1 MGALAKAHYSRAL
14 KQHMFQML
22 GSLEAF
28 GNPVGLVR
36 GMGQVSSITYISP
49 FLFDQLKTEVSPHL
63 RCSVRNA

>member
-1 MGALAKAHYSRAL
+1 MSAVHQMGALAKAHYSRAL

-36 GMGQVSSITYISP
+36 GMGQVRSIS
-49 FLFDQLKTEVSPHL
+49 
-63 RCSVRNA
+63 

>member
-1 MGALAKAHYSRAL
+1 MYSLMLYQMGALAKAHYSRAL

-36 GMGQVSSITYISP
+36 GMGQVSSTTCTLQLLLLIHIS
-49 FLFDQLKTEVSPHL
+49 LI
-63 RCSVRNA
+63 